1 MPGVLDIIIVVQGV
15 QQLAHLDE
23 LIGVGQRGGGGRHL
37 RHVGGDELVALLFQ
51 RFADG
56 GEVLGAG
63 GDLGGVLACIEVIG
77 TGVQR
82 IHHQLIGILVL
93 EIDDDDALLGEHEAD
108 AAHLA
113 QVAAELVKVMAHI
126 GRGAVA
132 VVGQGLDHDGDAA
145 GAVTLIGDC
154 LILGLVA
161 ALGALDN
168 ALDVIV
174 GHAVGLGLGNQS
186 RQLGVGSGIAAAL
199 LNGHGDLAADLSEN
213 LGAGAVGL
221 FLFTLDVIP
230 FAMSG
235 HGKIPLIC
243 IHTGS
248 GIAADNYQ

>member
-1 MPGVLDIIIVVQGV
+1 MK
-15 QQLAHLDE
+15 
-23 LIGVGQRGGGGRHL
+23 
-37 RHVGGDELVALLFQ
+37 FS
-51 RFADG
+51 
-56 GEVLGAG
+56 GAG
-63 GDLGGVLACIEVIG
+63 GDLGGVLACIKVIG

-82 IHHQLIGILVL
+82 IHHQLIGVLVL

-186 RQLGVGSGIAAAL
+186 RQLGVGSGVAAAL

-248 GIAADNYQ
+248 GITADNYQ